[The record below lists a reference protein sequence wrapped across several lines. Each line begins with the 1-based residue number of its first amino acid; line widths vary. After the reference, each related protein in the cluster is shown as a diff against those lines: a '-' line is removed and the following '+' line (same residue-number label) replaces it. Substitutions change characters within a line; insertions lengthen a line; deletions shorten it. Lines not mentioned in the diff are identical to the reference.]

1 MKNKITVVIKQ
12 IVRMSSK
19 IYKKYKL
26 MGDKMGNKRKIK
38 RELEKKEARCVSII
52 MEQRKK

>member
-1 MKNKITVVIKQ
+1 
-12 IVRMSSK
+12 
-19 IYKKYKL
+19 

-38 RELEKKEARCVSII
+38 RELEKKETRCMSII

>member
-1 MKNKITVVIKQ
+1 VVIKQ